1 VITVTRSDITSAVR
15 SLGVCAG
22 DLLLAH
28 TSLSSLGHVP
38 GAAPEAARALLDAV
52 SPGGTV
58 FVPTFTYDRSAF
70 DPATSPSLV
79 GAITEAIRQSPAAV
93 RSDHPTHSLAGL
105 GPAAAGIL
113 AGHAGHDP
121 FGPGSPLWRLYERD
135 AWVLLL
141 GCDHRANSMI
151 HVGEELVGP
160 DLVPYLTR
168 TRTARVRTPNGGE
181 AEVTVRRPGCSA
193 GFNAVAAP
201 LLAEGKVRQGH
212 AGSAPLLLTRG
223 SDVVHTTAALLRND
237 PAALLC
243 HRPDCDR
250 CAEARR
256 IIASPRL

>member
-1 VITVTRSDITSAVR
+1 MATSRAAITSALR
-15 SLGVCAG
+15 SLGVQSG

-38 GAAPEAARALLDAV
+38 GGAPEAAQALVDAV

-79 GAITEAIRQSPAAV
+79 GAISEALRGFPGAV
-93 RSDHPTHSLAGL
+93 RSNHPTHSLAGI
-105 GPAAAGIL
+105 GPAAAEIL
-113 AGHAGHDP
+113 AGHSGHDP

-151 HVGEELVGP
+151 HVAEELAGP
-160 DLVPYLTR
+160 EVVPYLTR
-168 TRTARVRTPNGGE
+168 TRTARLRNPDGSETE
-181 AEVTVRRPGCSA
+181 LTVRRPGCSA
-193 GFNAVAAP
+193 GFNAVAGP
-201 LLAEGKVRQGH
+201 LLGARNVHQGH
-212 AGSAPLLLTRG
+212 AGAAPLILVRAA
-223 SDVVHTTAALLRND
+223 DVVYSTANLLRSN

-250 CAEARR
+250 CDEAHQM
-256 IIASPRL
+256 IAAAK